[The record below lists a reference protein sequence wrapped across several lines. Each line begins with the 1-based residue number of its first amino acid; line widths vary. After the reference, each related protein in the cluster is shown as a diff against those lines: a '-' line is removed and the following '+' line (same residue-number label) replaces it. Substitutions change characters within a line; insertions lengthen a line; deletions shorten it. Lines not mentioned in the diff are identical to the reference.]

1 MLDQKQ
7 SLARQFRQ
15 VITKIMHY
23 SMQNILQF
31 ARDQG
36 LSMSQLGALRHIHH
50 REHCN
55 ISNIGD
61 EIGISN
67 AAASQ
72 MMDRL
77 VQMGLVSRVE
87 NKQDRRNKH
96 LELTE
101 KGLQVLQEGFPTHQA
116 WLMELIERLEPDEEI
131 VVYKAL
137 VILEKHFTRMEEEKS

>member
-1 MLDQKQ
+1 MSDQKT
-7 SLARQFRQ
+7 SLAGQFRK
-15 VITKIMHY
+15 VIAKIMHY
-23 SMQNILQF
+23 SMQNVLQF

-101 KGLQVLQEGFPTHQA
+101 KGRKVLQEGFPTHQA
-116 WLMELIERLEPDEEI
+116 WLMELIEHLDPQEET
-131 VVYKAL
+131 VVFNAL
-137 VILEKHFTRMEEEKS
+137 VILEKHFTQMEEK